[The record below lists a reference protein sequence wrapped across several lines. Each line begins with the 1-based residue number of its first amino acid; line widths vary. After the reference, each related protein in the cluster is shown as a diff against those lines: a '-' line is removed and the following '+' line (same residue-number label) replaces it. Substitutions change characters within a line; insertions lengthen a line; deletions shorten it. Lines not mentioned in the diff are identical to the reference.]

1 VSWLTVASSDL
12 EVRRLAERGHAL
24 EELLASGRRRGGR
37 EQGRH
42 DSGRDVPWLRSR
54 VERLATESDVLGAL
68 LGGERC
74 ESTMGV
80 AQRERGHPLRVQE
93 VEPHRDAAAHGQPDE
108 VRAAGAVMVE
118 DAPEIA
124 GEIVERERP
133 GVIVA
138 RAVAPRIQR
147 RRREVSGEHT
157 ELIAPVRA
165 VSADTVQEDHE
176 RAVTGA
182 IDGQAGRRADQI
194 ERHGRTTRS
203 VLAGSKRPVR
213 ASDHSTRQAPRV
225 ASSQ

>member
-1 VSWLTVASSDL
+1 MLLRCPASGMTVSSAPGTSAAIVRASAIVVSRSCSPTTKCVGTAIAARLPTVSWLTVASSDL

-93 VEPHRDAAAHGQPDE
+93 VEPHRDAAAHGQPDQ
-108 VRAAGAVMVE
+108 VLAAGAVMVE

-133 GVIVA
+133 GGIV
-138 RAVAPRIQR
+138 R
-147 RRREVSGEHT
+147 R
-157 ELIAPVRA
+157 
-165 VSADTVQEDHE
+165 
-176 RAVTGA
+176 
-182 IDGQAGRRADQI
+182 
-194 ERHGRTTRS
+194 
-203 VLAGSKRPVR
+203 
-213 ASDHSTRQAPRV
+213 
-225 ASSQ
+225 